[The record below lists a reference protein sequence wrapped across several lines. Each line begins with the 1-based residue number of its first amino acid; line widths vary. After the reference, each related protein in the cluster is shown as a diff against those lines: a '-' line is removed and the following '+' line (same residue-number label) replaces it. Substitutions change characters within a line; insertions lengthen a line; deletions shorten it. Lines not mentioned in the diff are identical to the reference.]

1 MFPLSSPEG
10 NCEAREC
17 RTPNRI
23 LWESRE
29 LSQLLSAQHSP
40 IYIRTDLSSSCFIL
54 PASSNMS
61 VLFTKC
67 PRITW
72 FPAVQPFKGSMPNSS
87 GFFHCLC
94 SQYSVMCKHS
104 RKQEE
109 VLDEYNLLQNA
120 QTDENQSPNHNLTIT
135 KNVQNWRI
143 SNYKE

>member
-1 MFPLSSPEG
+1 MFSLSPPEG
-10 NCEAREC
+10 NWEAKEFV
-17 RTPNRI
+17 
-23 LWESRE
+23 E
-29 LSQLLSAQHSP
+29 LQTEFYERAENWADCHQHRL
-40 IYIRTDLSSSCFIL
+40 IYIHRDLSSSCFIL

-72 FPAVQPFKGSMPNSS
+72 FPAVRPFKGSMSNSS

-104 RKQEE
+104 WKWEE
-109 VLDEYNLLQNA
+109 ALHECNLLQNV

-135 KNVQNWRI
+135 KNIQN
-143 SNYKE
+143 